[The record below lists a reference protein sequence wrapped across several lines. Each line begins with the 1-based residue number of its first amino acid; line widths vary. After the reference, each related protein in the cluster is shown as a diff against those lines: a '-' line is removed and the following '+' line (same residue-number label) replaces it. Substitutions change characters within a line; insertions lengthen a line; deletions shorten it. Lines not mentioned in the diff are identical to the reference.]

1 MKLHLA
7 RQLLLL
13 VWESVMKRTH
23 GAILAILLTGAAIL
37 PAWAQQQQQDDGDAP
52 DHGVARISLVNGDV
66 TVRRGDTGDLT
77 AAALNGPLLVND
89 LLATGQNSVAE
100 IQFDAANM
108 IRLGNTSEVRIAE
121 LEYGHY

>member
-1 MKLHLA
+1 MK
-7 RQLLLL
+7 
-13 VWESVMKRTH
+13 
-23 GAILAILLTGAAIL
+23 AILAILLTGAAIL
-37 PAWAQQQQQDDGDAP
+37 PVWAQQQQDDGDAP

-121 LEYGHY
+121 L